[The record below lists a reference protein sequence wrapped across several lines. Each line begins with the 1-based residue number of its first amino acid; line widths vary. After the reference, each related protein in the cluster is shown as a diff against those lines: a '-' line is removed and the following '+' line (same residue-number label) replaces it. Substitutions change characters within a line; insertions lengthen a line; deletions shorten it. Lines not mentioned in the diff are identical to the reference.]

1 MHNRFWW
8 TELFL
13 SLYTFK
19 HTYSALCVCLAV
31 TVCVHFQRFG
41 FGKEMD
47 LLDDQLNELDNML
60 DDGEDDWM
68 HIEHPMAIHW
78 RDIGLIIKI
87 AWSWHESCDWF
98 EWIQSDS
105 HNE

>member
-1 MHNRFWW
+1 
-8 TELFL
+8 
-13 SLYTFK
+13 
-19 HTYSALCVCLAV
+19 
-31 TVCVHFQRFG
+31 
-41 FGKEMD
+41 MD

-87 AWSWHESCDWF
+87 AWSEPGMNHV
-98 EWIQSDS
+98 IDS
-105 HNE
+105 NEFNQIHLMMSNLN